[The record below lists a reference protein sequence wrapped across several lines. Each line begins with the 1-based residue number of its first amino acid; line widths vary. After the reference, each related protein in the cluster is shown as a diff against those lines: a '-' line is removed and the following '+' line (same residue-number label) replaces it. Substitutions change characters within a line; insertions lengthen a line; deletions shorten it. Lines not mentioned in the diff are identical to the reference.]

1 MTFFRSHII
10 RMSGVLSLLAGI
22 VFCYFSPSDEYA
34 RHEAF
39 ASWLESQLKTS
50 QEVDAP
56 LRSQIQALSFE
67 DGELDRVIQKASE
80 LVQNHSD
87 DFELPL
93 NKQPE
98 NPEEI
103 FHLLVQSWNSYQHA
117 SDGMGNA
124 VLIKPAKTH
133 SVLPNDSFSAA
144 SKLHKQHSEE
154 QQLLSYHR
162 PLSIPED
169 VSHTLSPLSGGIAI
183 GAP

>member
-22 VFCYFSPSDEYA
+22 VFCFFSPSDEYA

-80 LVQNHSD
+80 LVKNHSD

-117 SDGMGNA
+117 SEGMGNA
-124 VLIKPAKTH
+124 VLIKPAKTL
-133 SVLPNDSFSAA
+133 SLLPNDSFSAA
-144 SKLHKQHSEE
+144 TRLHKQRAE
-154 QQLLSYHR
+154 QEQPLAFHR
-162 PLSIPED
+162 TASIPND
-169 VSHTLSPLSGGIAI
+169 VTHTLSPLSGGTAI